1 VVHLKSE
8 KCPDL
13 VVSTGC
19 ILNTTAMKKIKSAMT
34 TTIFAAML
42 VAITLVAG
50 CASSGPVIDP
60 AGVDMQQYET
70 DVAECEA
77 ISDQVDQKAGTSAVG
92 GAIIGGLIGAVTGN
106 SGSVQ
111 RGAGAGAVIGGAK
124 GAGSTSQERDK
135 VVKNCLRNRGYKILN

>member
-1 VVHLKSE
+1 M
-8 KCPDL
+8 
-13 VVSTGC
+13 
-19 ILNTTAMKKIKSAMT
+19 AKIKSATT
-34 TTIFAAML
+34 TTIFAATL
-42 VAITLVAG
+42 FAITLVAG

-60 AGVDMQQYET
+60 AGIDMQQYEA
-70 DVAECEA
+70 DVAECKE
-77 ISDQVDQKAGTSAVG
+77 ISEQVDQKAGTSAVG
-92 GAIIGGLIGAVTGN
+92 GVIIGGLIGAVTGN